1 MKLIA
6 AAFTALF
13 LAALSLSVPAPIFTT
28 EASANRM
35 DGKPTCG
42 QMNCAQ
48 DRYYAAKR
56 RESKTSV
63 GGLFHFRML
72 FFAFDIPRRPE
83 AAGSRPYLCKSS

>member
-6 AAFTALF
+6 AAFAALF
-13 LAALSLSVPAPIFTT
+13 LAVLSLSIPAPIFTT

-42 QMNCAQ
+42 QMNCMQ

-56 RESKTSV
+56 REAKTKKP
-63 GGLFHFRML
+63 
-72 FFAFDIPRRPE
+72 I
-83 AAGSRPYLCKSS
+83 K